1 MNSYTNGAIED
12 GSTVIVRVRGSSE
25 DDPSNNNEDTV
36 MKYNS
41 SQLSL
46 LKSKIQVMRD
56 KHAGNEAASSE
67 FGSNK
72 HMIML
77 RQMSD

>member
-41 SQLSL
+41 SELSL

-56 KHAGNEAASSE
+56 
-67 FGSNK
+67 
-72 HMIML
+72 
-77 RQMSD
+77 